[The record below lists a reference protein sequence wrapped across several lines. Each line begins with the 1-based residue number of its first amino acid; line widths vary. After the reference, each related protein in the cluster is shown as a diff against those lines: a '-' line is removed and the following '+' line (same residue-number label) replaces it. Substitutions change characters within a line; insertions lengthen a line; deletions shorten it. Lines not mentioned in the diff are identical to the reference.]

1 MTRVKDMT
9 DTTIIIMGNT
19 VMTDTM
25 YIMEIMVTTKAKEK
39 RMKIKEQTD
48 KIDEQEKQEN
58 HVILYNY
65 RW

>member
-1 MTRVKDMT
+1 MT

-25 YIMEIMVTTKAKEK
+25 YIMEIMVTTQAKEK
-39 RMKIKEQTD
+39 RMKIKEQKD

-58 HVILYNY
+58 HVIL
-65 RW
+65 